1 MSKVNIDNLIVGK
14 CYMLGSTN
22 KYLGK
27 LINKPEIEGY
37 RDDREKVAYF
47 TNEKGEKTSV
57 KRWYNFDWNNSNQNI
72 ENIFIETTEKF
83 ENIFCNCGLSFKEH

>member
-1 MSKVNIDNLIVGK
+1 
-14 CYMLGSTN
+14 MLGSTN

-47 TNEKGEKTSV
+47 TNEKGEKNSV

-72 ENIFIETTEKF
+72 ENIFIETAEKL
-83 ENIFCNCGLSFKEH
+83 ENIICNCGLSFKDH

>member
-27 LINKPEIEGY
+27 LINKQEIEGF

-47 TNEKGEKTSV
+47 TNEKGEKTSIN
-57 KRWYNFDWNNSNQNI
+57 RWYNFDYNNSNKNI
-72 ENIFIETTEKF
+72 ENIFIETTEKIV
-83 ENIFCNCGLSFKEH
+83 NLYCNCGIPFSDH